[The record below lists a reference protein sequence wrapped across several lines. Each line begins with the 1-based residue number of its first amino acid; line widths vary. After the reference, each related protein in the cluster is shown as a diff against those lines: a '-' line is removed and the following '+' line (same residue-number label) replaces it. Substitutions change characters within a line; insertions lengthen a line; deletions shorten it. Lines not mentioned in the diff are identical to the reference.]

1 MAVSELHPS
10 ATITSEADVTE
21 QPEQPQ
27 QPHMMDLIL
36 VTYNASSAFTDLFRD
51 AKNNAYGIVCH
62 DYPGARDRPCYVGSL
77 GHVAICFAGELSAEL
92 SKHVSPDC
100 YMCGIVD
107 SILVS
112 S

>member
-1 MAVSELHPS
+1 MPC
-10 ATITSEADVTE
+10 
-21 QPEQPQ
+21 QPEQPLTL
-27 QPHMMDLIL
+27 DLIL
-36 VTYNASSAFTDLFRD
+36 VTYSTSSALADFFRD
-51 AKNNAYGIVCH
+51 AKNNAYGIGCH
-62 DYPGARDRPCYVGSL
+62 DYPGARDRLCYLGSFV
-77 GHVAICFAGELSAEL
+77 HAVISFAGKLPAEL